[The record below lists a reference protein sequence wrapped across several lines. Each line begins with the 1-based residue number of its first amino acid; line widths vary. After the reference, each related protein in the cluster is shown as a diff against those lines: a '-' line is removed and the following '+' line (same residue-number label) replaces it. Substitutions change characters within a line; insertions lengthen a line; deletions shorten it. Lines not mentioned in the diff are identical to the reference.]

1 MIAKR
6 IFLSLGL
13 ACFASVAVA
22 RADTDNP
29 WMIEAVTVEGGP
41 IWSHHF
47 QSGSED
53 FNQHHALGIVKLT
66 TEDEGAWGLYVL
78 TPNSVRRTSI
88 GAGWVTKPWTVPVSG
103 PVKFEFTGSL
113 GLVSGYQN
121 YPVPLL
127 AGEARLVL
135 IERDNWD
142 AGFSAAAMPY
152 IAHDTVT
159 NDNKAGIVATTP
171 FLSVKYRFN

>member
-1 MIAKR
+1 MNARK
-6 IFLSLGL
+6 FLLYFLL
-13 ACFASVAVA
+13 AFLFATSPA
-22 RADTDNP
+22 RADVDNP
-29 WMIEAVTVEGGP
+29 WAVEAVTVEGGP

-47 QSGSED
+47 QSGPND
-53 FNQHHALGIVKLT
+53 FNQHHTLGIVKLT
-66 TEDEGAWGLYVL
+66 TEDEGTWGLYVL

-103 PVKFEFTGSL
+103 PVKFEFNASL

-121 YPVPLL
+121 YPVPLI

-135 IERDNWD
+135 FEENNWD

-159 NDNKAGIVATTP
+159 NDNKAGVVVTTP
-171 FLSVKYRFN
+171 FLSLKYRFY